1 MHQLALTL
9 VVSVLSG
16 AAFAQNQT
24 WIVDTANGAGTN
36 FTDLP
41 QAVIAAQP
49 GDNIIV
55 RAGDYTG
62 AMVYEGI
69 AILGEPGAR
78 ITFGGATYTGISVS
92 QVPAGQTCSVSGLQI
107 LVANPLGGSMQATN
121 NAGNVLFER
130 ITTTSK
136 TWVSD
141 CANVRIEG
149 CALADIIVINTA
161 LSMSHTS
168 GFGAGGG
175 FNTSWP
181 ALQLSN
187 STATLSRCTLHGFDA
202 VFTFPSSA
210 AITMAGGSLL
220 VTDDGTGQIKAGV
233 GQARSAIDGSGSV
246 TFDSHVAFVPANGA
260 PSIAATV
267 ASASQI
273 VPSLRALGAPA
284 GGTVNIDLFSQTG
297 DAYFL
302 FGGLLVP
309 PTPLP
314 FWGGSAWLTA
324 PIMFES
330 GFIGSTQRA
339 FATVPVPNSPLVH
352 GYAFTIQALTAG
364 AAGVYVSNSGSY
376 VHGS

>member
-9 VVSVLSG
+9 AVSVLSG
-16 AAFAQNQT
+16 AVLAQNQT
-24 WIVDTANGAGTN
+24 WIVDTANGVGTN

-41 QAVIAAQP
+41 AAVIAAQP
-49 GDNIIV
+49 GDSIVV

-62 AMVYEGI
+62 VSVYEGI
-69 AILGEPGAR
+69 SILGESGAR
-78 ITFGGATYTGISVS
+78 IVFGGPTYTGILVS
-92 QVPAGQTCSVSGLQI
+92 QIPAGQTCSVSGLQI
-107 LVANPLGGSMQATN
+107 LVANPLSGSLHAIN

-130 ITTTSK
+130 ITTISK
-136 TWVSD
+136 AWVSD
-141 CANVRIEG
+141 CANMRIEG
-149 CALADIIVINTA
+149 CSLADLVVINTA
-161 LSMSHTS
+161 LSMSHSS

-175 FNTSWP
+175 FNTSRP
-181 ALQLSN
+181 ALQLTN
-187 STATLSRCTLHGFDA
+187 SAATLSRCTLHGFDQ
-202 VFTFPSSA
+202 VFSFPSSA

-233 GQARSAIDGSGSV
+233 GQTRSAIDGNGSV
-246 TFDSHVAFVPANGA
+246 AFDSHVAFVPANGA

-267 ASASQI
+267 TSASQI
-273 VPSLRALGAPA
+273 IPSLRALGAPA

-302 FGGLLVP
+302 FGGLMVP

-314 FWGGSAWLTA
+314 FWGGSAWLMA
-324 PIMFES
+324 PLMFES
-330 GFIGSTQRA
+330 GFIDATQRA
-339 FATVPVPNSPLVH
+339 FVTVPVPSSPVVY
-352 GYAFTIQALTAG
+352 GYAFTIQALTAS